1 MQSTLLES
9 PESPMASS
17 NLQPNKRMNLNKVFL
32 IGRLAADP
40 EARTTPSGQ
49 TVVTVR
55 LATNRVWNNRATGE
69 KQEQTE
75 FHTVIAWG
83 GLADIVSKY
92 LRKGQMAMF
101 EGRIQTRSWQGQD
114 GIKRYRTEIIAENMQ
129 LGPKAMNAGLTAQ
142 AGGSYQS
149 STPASANP
157 VKSGEAGAKQF
168 DRVKEEDIPVIN
180 EDAPVTS
187 DPVISDNDI
196 EEKEIDLKDIPF

>member
-1 MQSTLLES
+1 
-9 PESPMASS
+9 
-17 NLQPNKRMNLNKVFL
+17 MNLNKVFL

-40 EARTTPSGQ
+40 ESRTTPSGQ

-75 FHTVIAWG
+75 FHTIIAWS

-92 LRKGQMAMF
+92 LRKGQLALF
-101 EGRIQTRSWQGQD
+101 EGRLQTRSWQGQD
-114 GIKRYRTEIIAENMQ
+114 GVKRYKTEIVADGMQ
-129 LGPKAMNAGLTAQ
+129 LGPKAMNAG
-142 AGGSYQS
+142 GVYQS
-149 STPASANP
+149 SGNQVSTPKSASNNLTTT
-157 VKSGEAGAKQF
+157 QQQ
-168 DRVKEEDIPVIN
+168 VKEEDIPVIN

-187 DPVISDNDI
+187 DPIISDNEI